1 MHTFTDPRN
10 YDLSYRGTRL
20 PCVASVYEKIDLSI
34 ASLAAHRHMLCSS
47 SYASGIYALMPRIQY
62 IFKYE
67 LLLNYSSKTDN
78 IALGFTPFTQ

>member
-10 YDLSYRGTRL
+10 YHLSYRGTRL

-34 ASLAAHRHMLCSS
+34 ASLAAHRHMLCNT
-47 SYASGIYALMPRIQY
+47 SGIYALIPRIQY

-78 IALGFTPFTQ
+78 IALGFTPLTQ